1 MEFEVTCGC
10 RFSKPGPIMQEFS
23 SETSEYLS
31 IRLRASGLVS
41 LQRPSQLSCSFSAW
55 RPTMAR
61 NALRIS
67 ADHPIRCSTCRTI
80 AITVATARASATT
93 AAAGTSST
101 IATGIGGHRQLLRLP
116 ATTTRGYRH
125 PICWCCGPRCA
136 GSSCPM
142 SPGVAPDTFQALLQ
156 GLSVVL
162 VGGSASLLSSMLFL
176 GRSRKDGKESCGA

>member
-101 IATGIGGHRQLLRLP
+101 IATGIGGHRQLLRLLLP
-116 ATTTRGYRH
+116 LLGDTGIRYVGAAGLDALAHLVQCLLAWLPTLSSTSAGAE
-125 PICWCCGPRCA
+125 CGFGWRL
-136 GSSCPM
+136 
-142 SPGVAPDTFQALLQ
+142 GVAAEQH
-156 GLSVVL
+156 VV
-162 VGGSASLLSSMLFL
+162 
-176 GRSRKDGKESCGA
+176 SRA